1 MKKHPL
7 QELLLSL
14 ELRTSKGQVL
24 CSNGW
29 TMLPPRLVNLM
40 DPEFKIRTYLSDSG
54 RACVELT
61 VRRPALYV
69 WLDLA
74 EADAR
79 FSDNFFHLFPGQKA
93 ILEITASSD
102 LTLAEIRRQLRC
114 RSLVDTYGRGEY
126 DNRPASDAREQIK

>member
-1 MKKHPL
+1 
-7 QELLLSL
+7 
-14 ELRTSKGQVL
+14 
-24 CSNGW
+24 
-29 TMLPPRLVNLM
+29 M

-114 RSLVDTYGRGEY
+114 RSLVDTY
-126 DNRPASDAREQIK
+126 